1 MGEKKSL
8 MRIYSCIPF
17 LHTNLRFKFILTVWS
32 RNSRSKINLQQTWH
46 TGTLNKAS
54 AMLTRSYWISREKDH
69 IIIIYNV
76 IIYNIYNLTI
86 YNLKAACEEISYH
99 EKASAKTPNSTNRLL
114 GTLDIFF
121 FFFGRN
127 VWHVESYFPDQG
139 SNPYPRQ

>member
-1 MGEKKSL
+1 
-8 MRIYSCIPF
+8 
-17 LHTNLRFKFILTVWS
+17 
-32 RNSRSKINLQQTWH
+32 
-46 TGTLNKAS
+46 
-54 AMLTRSYWISREKDH
+54 MLTRSYWISREKDH

-121 FFFGRN
+121 FFFWPQWVACGILLPWPGIKPLPSAVKAQSSNHWTDSEFPTIIMTRYRTYTEYKILKKQS
-127 VWHVESYFPDQG
+127 VESKYD
-139 SNPYPRQ
+139 RE